1 MAISWT
7 SLPFRLAIAALALVL
22 AGDVAWLA
30 MRPDWLMLP
39 AMLAGWYGADLMSG
53 AVHMYMDYKPSRP
66 GIGLDRLFHYEG
78 ARDSDEYVAMRDTTF
93 AQLGPVERL
102 IYDFKNHH
110 PRPDALGRRT
120 MIHQIGSTVAFTTL
134 PAAILANAALLALGV
149 PAWTMA
155 GLAAFLVGASFA
167 QYFHGTLHRVD
178 VPWPVRAM
186 RRLRLLMRPEDHV
199 LHHETLARDFSTIN
213 GWSNPALNRV
223 FTTLRQ
229 RGHLPDDGLVPR

>member
-1 MAISWT
+1 MTISWT
-7 SLPFRLAIAALALVL
+7 SLPFRIAVAALGVVL

-30 MRPDWLMLP
+30 LRPEWMMIP
-39 AMLAGWYGADLMSG
+39 AVVAGWYGADLMSG
-53 AVHMYMDYKPSRP
+53 AVHMYMDYRPSRA
-66 GIGLDRLFHYEG
+66 GIGLDRLFFYEG
-78 ARDSDEYVAMRDTTF
+78 SRVSAEYVAMRDATF
-93 AQLGPVERL
+93 GRLGPLERL

-120 MIHQIGSTVAFTTL
+120 MLHQIGSTVAFTTL
-134 PAAILANAALLALGV
+134 PAAIVATVAVLALGL
-149 PAWTMA
+149 PPWTMA
-155 GLAAFLVGASFA
+155 GLVAFLIGASFA
-167 QYFHGTLHRVD
+167 QYFHGTLHRAD

-186 RRLRLLMRPEDHV
+186 RRTRLLMRPEDHV

-223 FTTLRQ
+223 FRALRQ

>member
-1 MAISWT
+1 MSWT

-30 MRPDWLMLP
+30 MRPDLLMIP

-53 AVHMYMDYKPSRP
+53 AVHMYMDYKPSRA

-78 ARDSDEYVAMRDTTF
+78 ARDSAEYVAMRDVVF
-93 AQLGPVERL
+93 GQLGPVERL

-120 MIHQIGSTVAFTTL
+120 MVHQIGSTVAFTTL
-134 PAAILANAALLALGV
+134 PAAVLANGALLALGV
-149 PAWTMA
+149 PAWAMA
-155 GLAAFLVGASFA
+155 GLVVFLIGASFA
-167 QYFHGTLHRVD
+167 QYFHGTLHRDD
-178 VPWPVRAM
+178 VARPVRAM
-186 RRLRLLMRPEDHV
+186 RTLRLLMWPEDHV
-199 LHHETLARDFSTIN
+199 LHHRTLAQDFSTIN

-223 FTTLRQ
+223 FRMLRQ